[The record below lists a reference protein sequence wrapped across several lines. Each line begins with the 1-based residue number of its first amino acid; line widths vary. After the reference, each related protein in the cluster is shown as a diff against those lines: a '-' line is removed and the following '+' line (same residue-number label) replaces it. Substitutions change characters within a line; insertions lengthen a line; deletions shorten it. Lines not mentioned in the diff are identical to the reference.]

1 VVAFRVRRCD
11 PFDGKAADP
20 MADQHGH
27 SATRSGGGYA
37 AFLLA
42 YLRPQRGR
50 VALLLALLLGGIGLQ
65 LVNPQILS
73 RFIDRATAGA
83 SLGSLTIVALIFL
96 GVAVAGQI
104 VTIAETY
111 VAEGVG
117 WTATN
122 RLRADLALHC
132 LRLDAA
138 FHSRHTPGELLER
151 IDGDVAKLG
160 NFFSRFVVA
169 MLGNAVL
176 MLGVLAVLF
185 TVDPRVGAAMTLFVL
200 VAFAAIVSLRDVAV
214 PGWAAARAASA
225 DLFGFLEER
234 LAGTEDLRTSGATA
248 LAHAHAGLAAR
259 SDTLLRLQRR
269 AGLLGNTISA
279 TTIVLFAVGTALSIG
294 LGAYLYR
301 GGAITIG
308 TVYLLFG
315 YTEMLRRP
323 IEQITRQL
331 SDLQQA
337 AAGLGRVR
345 ALLAERSAITDGP
358 GVAGVGP
365 GALAVE
371 FGRVTFAYPADP
383 DEARP
388 EGEPRGDGPALD
400 GVSFCVPAGAKLGL
414 LGRTGSGKTT
424 VARLLARLYDPQG
437 GAIRLGGRDL
447 REYRIADLRAR
458 IGVVTQD
465 IQLFHATVRD
475 NLTFF
480 DRTIADATL
489 WDALDTLGLGDWCR
503 ALPDGLDTVLAS
515 GGGGLSAG
523 EAQLLAF
530 VRVFLRDPG
539 LVILDEASSRLDPA
553 TEARVE
559 RAVDRLLAGRTAI
572 IIAHRLATVERADT
586 ILLLDGGRP
595 LETGPRAALAA
606 DPDSRFAH
614 LLRVGLAETLV

>member
-1 VVAFRVRRCD
+1 VSVPRTAQ
-11 PFDGKAADP
+11 PPPKPA
-20 MADQHGH
+20 
-27 SATRSGGGYA
+27 GYG
-37 AFLLA
+37 AFLLI

-50 VALLLALLLGGIGLQ
+50 VALLFALLLGGIGLQ

-73 RFIDRATAGA
+73 RFIDLAVGGVTITA
-83 SLGSLTIVALIFL
+83 LTITALLFL
-96 GVAVAGQI
+96 AAAIVGQV
-104 VTIAETY
+104 VTIVETY

-122 RLRADLALHC
+122 HLRADLALHC

-169 MLGNAVL
+169 MLGNFFL
-176 MLGVLAVLF
+176 MLGVLIILYS
-185 TVDPRVGAAMTLFVL
+185 VDWRVGAAMTVYVL
-200 VAFAAIVSLRDVAV
+200 VAAAAVISLRDVAV

-234 LAGTEDLRTSGATA
+234 LAGTEDLRTSGTTA
-248 LAHAHAGLAAR
+248 IAHAQAGLAAR
-259 SDTLLRLQRR
+259 SDALLRLQRR
-269 AGLLGNTISA
+269 AGLLGNTISG
-279 TTIVLFAVGTALSIG
+279 TMIILFAVGTALSLG
-294 LGAYLYR
+294 LGTYLYR
-301 GGAITIG
+301 GGMITIG
-308 TVYLLFG
+308 TVYLLFS

-337 AAGLGRVR
+337 AAGIGRVR
-345 ALLAERSAITDGP
+345 ALLAERSAIIDGP
-358 GVAGVGP
+358 GIGLNRAKAAAISSAP
-365 GALAVE
+365 TIE
-371 FGRVTFAYPADP
+371 FDHVTFTYPADP
-383 DEARP
+383 EVDHRS
-388 EGEPRGDGPALD
+388 GEVRADGPALENL
-400 GVSFCVPAGAKLGL
+400 SFTIPAGARLGL

-424 VARLLARLYDPQG
+424 IARLLARLYDPQEG
-437 GAIRLGGRDL
+437 SVRLGGHDL
-447 REYRIADLRAR
+447 REARIAELRAQ
-458 IGVVTQD
+458 IGVVTQE

-480 DRTIADATL
+480 DRTITDTAVL
-489 WDALDTLGLGDWCR
+489 GALDTLGLGDWCR
-503 ALPDGLDTVLAS
+503 ALPEGLDTILPL

-539 LVILDEASSRLDPA
+539 LIILDEASSRLDPA
-553 TEARVE
+553 TEVRVE
-559 RAVDRLLAGRTAI
+559 RAVDRLLTGRTGI

-586 ILLLDGGRP
+586 ILLLERGRI

>member
-1 VVAFRVRRCD
+1 
-11 PFDGKAADP
+11 
-20 MADQHGH
+20 MAQSAPHDQPT
-27 SATRSGGGYA
+27 APPGYL
-37 AFLLA
+37 AFLLT

-50 VALLLALLLGGIGLQ
+50 VATLFALLLTGIGLQ
-65 LVNPQILS
+65 LANPQLLS
-73 RFIDRATAGA
+73 RFIDLAAAGGA
-83 SLGSLTIVALIFL
+83 LRSLLTVALIFL
-96 GVAVAGQI
+96 AVAIAGQI
-104 VTIAETY
+104 ITIAETY
-111 VAEGVG
+111 TAEGVG

-169 MLGNAVL
+169 MLGNALL
-176 MLGVLAVLF
+176 MLGVLVALFAV
-185 TVDPRVGAAMTLFVL
+185 DWRVGVAMSLFVA
-200 VAFAAIVSLRDVAV
+200 VAFGAIVSLRNVAV
-214 PGWAAARAASA
+214 PGWTAARAASA

-234 LAGTEDLRTSGATA
+234 LSATEDLRTSGAA
-248 LAHAHAGLAAR
+248 AIAQAQAGLAAR
-259 SDTLLRLQRR
+259 SDTVLRRQRR

-279 TTIVLFAVGTALSIG
+279 STVFLFAVSTALSLG
-294 LGAYLYR
+294 LGAALYGR
-301 GGAITIG
+301 GLITIG

-337 AAGLGRVR
+337 AAGIGRVR
-345 ALLAERSAITDGP
+345 ALLAERSAIVDGASDATLP
-358 GVAGVGP
+358 AGP
-365 GALAVE
+365 LAVA
-371 FGRVTFAYPADP
+371 FDRVTFAYPADP
-383 DEARP
+383 ADMAARDER
-388 EGEPRGDGPALD
+388 PALD
-400 GVSFCVPAGAKLGL
+400 DLSFDLPAGAHLGL

-424 VARLLARLYDPQG
+424 IARLLTRLYDPQRG
-437 GAIRLGGRDL
+437 TVRLGGL
-447 REYRIADLRAR
+447 DLRAGRVDDLRSR
-458 IGVVTQD
+458 IGVVTQE

-480 DRTIADATL
+480 DAAIGDATL
-489 WDALDTLGLGDWCR
+489 WDALDTLGLADWCR
-503 ALPDGLDTVLAS
+503 ALPAGLDTVLAG

-559 RAVDRLLAGRTAI
+559 RAVERLLAGRTGI
-572 IIAHRLATVERADT
+572 IIAHRLATVERTDRIMLLERGR
-586 ILLLDGGRP
+586 ILESGS
-595 LETGPRAALAA
+595 RAALAT
-606 DPDSRFAH
+606 DPDSRFAG

>member
-1 VVAFRVRRCD
+1 MLVGRGLILVSVPRTAQ
-11 PFDGKAADP
+11 PTTKP
-20 MADQHGH
+20 
-27 SATRSGGGYA
+27 TGYST
-37 AFLLA
+37 FLLT

-50 VALLLALLLGGIGLQ
+50 VALLFGLLLGGIGLQ
-65 LVNPQILS
+65 LVNPQLLS
-73 RFIDRATAGA
+73 RFIDLAVGGGTLRA
-83 SLGSLTIVALIFL
+83 LTITALLFL
-96 GVAVAGQI
+96 AAAIVGQM
-104 VTIAETY
+104 VTIVETY

-122 RLRADLALHC
+122 HLRADLALHC

-169 MLGNAVL
+169 MLGNFFL
-176 MLGVLAVLF
+176 MFGVLVVLYS
-185 TVDPRVGAAMTLFVL
+185 VDWRVGAVMTVY
-200 VAFAAIVSLRDVAV
+200 VIIAATAVISLRDVAV

-225 DLFGFLEER
+225 ELFGFLEER
-234 LAGTEDLRTSGATA
+234 LAGTEDLRTSGTTA
-248 LAHAHAGLAAR
+248 IAHAQAGLAAR

-269 AGLLGNTISA
+269 AGLLGNTISG
-279 TTIVLFAVGTALSIG
+279 TTVVFFAISTALSLG
-294 LGAYLYR
+294 LGSYLYR
-301 GGAITIG
+301 GGMITIG
-308 TVYLLFG
+308 TVYLLFS

-337 AAGLGRVR
+337 AAGIGRVR
-345 ALLAERSAITDGP
+345 ALLAERSAIVDGP
-358 GVAGVGP
+358 GISANRTSAAP
-365 GALAVE
+365 TSRAPMIE
-371 FGRVTFAYPADP
+371 FDHVTFTYPADP
-383 DEARP
+383 EEDRRS
-388 EGEPRGDGPALD
+388 GEVRTDGPAIENL
-400 GVSFCVPAGAKLGL
+400 SFTIPAGARLGL

-424 VARLLARLYDPQG
+424 IARLLARLYDPQEG
-437 GAIRLGGRDL
+437 SVRLGGHDL
-447 REYRIADLRAR
+447 REARIAELRSQ
-458 IGVVTQD
+458 IGVVTQE

-480 DRTIADATL
+480 DRTITDAAILT
-489 WDALDTLGLGDWCR
+489 ALDTLGLGDWCR
-503 ALPDGLDTVLAS
+503 ALPEGLDTLLPA

-539 LVILDEASSRLDPA
+539 LIILDEASSRLDPA

-559 RAVDRLLAGRTAI
+559 RAVDRLLTGRTGI

-586 ILLLDGGRP
+586 ILLLERGQI
-595 LETGPRAALAA
+595 LETGPRTALAA

>member
-1 VVAFRVRRCD
+1 MLE
-11 PFDGKAADP
+11 GKGLPLVSVPQTAQP
-20 MADQHGH
+20 
-27 SATRSGGGYA
+27 TTKRSGYGT
-37 AFLLA
+37 FLLT

-50 VALLLALLLGGIGLQ
+50 VAILFALLLGGIALQ
-65 LVNPQILS
+65 LLNPQILS
-73 RFIDRATAGA
+73 RFID
-83 SLGSLTIVALIFL
+83 L
-96 GVAVAGQI
+96 AVAGGTLRALTITALLFLAAAIVGQV
-104 VTIAETY
+104 VTIVETY

-122 RLRADLALHC
+122 HLRADLALHC

-169 MLGNAVL
+169 MLGNIFL
-176 MLGVLAVLF
+176 MFGVLVVLYS
-185 TVDPRVGAAMTLFVL
+185 VDWRVGATMTAYVI
-200 VAFAAIVSLRDVAV
+200 VAAAAVISLRDVAV

-234 LAGTEDLRTSGATA
+234 LAGTEDLRTSGTTA
-248 LAHAHAGLAAR
+248 IAHAQAGLAAR
-259 SDTLLRLQRR
+259 SDALLRLQRR
-269 AGLLGNTISA
+269 AGLLGNTISG
-279 TTIVLFAVGTALSIG
+279 TTVVLFAISTALSLG
-294 LGAYLYR
+294 LGTYLYR
-301 GGAITIG
+301 GGLITIG
-308 TVYLLFG
+308 TVYLLFS

-337 AAGLGRVR
+337 AAGIGRVR
-345 ALLAERSAITDGP
+345 ALLAEQSAIVDGP
-358 GVAGVGP
+358 GINASP
-365 GALAVE
+365 VE
-371 FGRVTFAYPADP
+371 TSCAPAIEFDRVTFTYPADP
-383 DEARP
+383 EEDRRS
-388 EGEPRGDGPALD
+388 GEVRTDGPAIENL
-400 GVSFCVPAGAKLGL
+400 SFTIPAGARLGL

-424 VARLLARLYDPQG
+424 IARLLARLYDPQEG
-437 GAIRLGGRDL
+437 SVRLGGHDL
-447 REYRIADLRAR
+447 REARITELRAQ
-458 IGVVTQD
+458 IGVVTQE

-480 DRTIADATL
+480 DRTIADETIL
-489 WDALDTLGLGDWCR
+489 TALDTLGLGDWCR
-503 ALPDGLDTVLAS
+503 ALPEGLNTILPA

-539 LVILDEASSRLDPA
+539 LIILDEASSRLDPA

-559 RAVDRLLAGRTAI
+559 RAVDRLLTGRTGI

-586 ILLLDGGRP
+586 ILLLERGQI
-595 LETGPRAALAA
+595 LETGPRIALAA

>member
-1 VVAFRVRRCD
+1 MAHGEPR
-11 PFDGKAADP
+11 GK
-20 MADQHGH
+20 
-27 SATRSGGGYA
+27 RSGRGSYG
-37 AFLLA
+37 AFLLT

-50 VALLLALLLGGIGLQ
+50 VAALFALLLAGIGLQ
-65 LVNPQILS
+65 LANPQLLR
-73 RFIDRATAGA
+73 RFIDLVTAGG
-83 SLGSLTIVALIFL
+83 SLGALTLVALIFL
-96 GVAVAGQI
+96 ATAVAGQGI
-104 VTIAETY
+104 TIAETY

-122 RLRADLALHC
+122 GLRADLALHC

-160 NFFSRFVVA
+160 NFFSRFVLA
-169 MLGNAVL
+169 MLGNALL
-176 MLGVLAVLF
+176 MIG
-185 TVDPRVGAAMTLFVL
+185 VL
-200 VAFAAIVSLRDVAV
+200 VALFAVDWRIGAALGLFVIVAFGLIGSLRNVAI

-234 LAGTEDLRTSGATA
+234 LAATEDLRTSGATA
-248 LAHAHAGLAAR
+248 LAHAQAGLAAR
-259 SDTLLRLQRR
+259 SDAVLRRQRR

-279 TTIVLFAVGTALSIG
+279 TTLILFATSTAISLG

-315 YTEMLRRP
+315 YAEMLRRP

-337 AAGLGRVR
+337 AAGIGRVR
-345 ALLAERSAITDGP
+345 ALLAERSAIVDG
-358 GVAGVGP
+358 AGGP
-365 GALAVE
+365 AAPAGALAVE
-371 FGRVTFAYPADP
+371 FDRVTFAYPADP
-383 DEARP
+383 GATS
-388 EGEPRGDGPALD
+388 GDGEADRRPALD
-400 GVSFCVPAGAKLGL
+400 TLSFALPAGGRLGL

-424 VARLLARLYDPQG
+424 IARLLARLYDPQG
-437 GAIRLGGRDL
+437 GAVRLGGRDL
-447 REYRIADLRAR
+447 RDERVAELRAR
-458 IGVVTQD
+458 IGIVTQD

-480 DRTIADATL
+480 DRTVGDATL
-489 WDALDTLGLGDWCR
+489 WAGLDTLGLGDWCR
-503 ALPDGLDTVLAS
+503 ALPDGLDTVLAAGS
-515 GGGGLSAG
+515 GSLSAG

-559 RAVDRLLAGRTAI
+559 RAIDRLLTGRTGI

-586 ILLLDGGRP
+586 ILLLDGGRIV
-595 LETGPRAALAA
+595 EAGPRAALAA
-606 DPDSRFAH
+606 DPGSHFAG

>member
-1 VVAFRVRRCD
+1 MLE
-11 PFDGKAADP
+11 GKGLTFVILPQRAQPTAKP
-20 MADQHGH
+20 P
-27 SATRSGGGYA
+27 GYGT
-37 AFLLA
+37 FLLT

-50 VALLLALLLGGIGLQ
+50 VALLFALLLGGIGLQ
-65 LVNPQILS
+65 LINPQILS
-73 RFIDRATAGA
+73 RFIDLAVGGGTLSALLITALLFLAAAIVGQVV
-83 SLGSLTIVALIFL
+83 TIV
-96 GVAVAGQI
+96 
-104 VTIAETY
+104 ETY

-122 RLRADLALHC
+122 HLRADLALHC

-138 FHSRHTPGELLER
+138 FHSRHTPG
-151 IDGDVAKLG
+151 DVAKLG

-169 MLGNAVL
+169 MLGNFFL
-176 MLGVLAVLF
+176 MLGVLVILYS
-185 TVDPRVGAAMTLFVL
+185 VDWRVGAVMTVY
-200 VAFAAIVSLRDVAV
+200 VIIAAAAVISLRDVAV

-234 LAGTEDLRTSGATA
+234 LAGTEDLRTSGTTA
-248 LAHAHAGLAAR
+248 LAHAQAGLAAR
-259 SDTLLRLQRR
+259 SDTLLRRQRR
-269 AGLLGNTISA
+269 AGLLGNTISVPL
-279 TTIVLFAVGTALSIG
+279 IVLFAIGTALSLG
-294 LGAYLYR
+294 LGTYLYR
-301 GGAITIG
+301 GGLITIG
-308 TVYLLFG
+308 TVYLLFS

-337 AAGLGRVR
+337 AAGIGRVR
-345 ALLAERSAITDGP
+345 ALLAERSAIDDGP
-358 GVAGVGP
+358 GINPNGLLPPATGKTAP
-365 GALAVE
+365 AIE
-371 FGRVTFAYPADP
+371 FDRVTFTYPADP
-383 DEARP
+383 EEDRRS
-388 EGEPRGDGPALD
+388 GEVRTDGPAIENL
-400 GVSFCVPAGAKLGL
+400 SFTLSAGARLGL

-424 VARLLARLYDPQG
+424 IARLLARLYDPQEG
-437 GAIRLGGRDL
+437 TIRLGGHDL
-447 REYRIADLRAR
+447 REARIAELRAQL
-458 IGVVTQD
+458 GVVTQE

-480 DRTIADATL
+480 DRTIADTAILT
-489 WDALDTLGLGDWCR
+489 ALDTLGLGDWCR
-503 ALPDGLDTVLAS
+503 ALSAGLDTILPA

-539 LVILDEASSRLDPA
+539 LILLDEASSRLDPA

-559 RAVDRLLAGRTAI
+559 RAVDRLLTGRTGI

-586 ILLLDGGRP
+586 ILLLERGQI
-595 LETGPRAALAA
+595 LETGPRTALAA

>member
-1 VVAFRVRRCD
+1 MSGPQTA
-11 PFDGKAADP
+11 
-20 MADQHGH
+20 Q
-27 SATRSGGGYA
+27 ATTKPPGYGT
-37 AFLLA
+37 FLLT

-50 VALLLALLLGGIGLQ
+50 VATLFALLLGGIGLQ
-65 LVNPQILS
+65 LINPQILS
-73 RFIDRATAGA
+73 RFID
-83 SLGSLTIVALIFL
+83 L
-96 GVAVAGQI
+96 AVAGGALSALTITALLFLAAAIVGQV
-104 VTIAETY
+104 VTIVETY

-122 RLRADLALHC
+122 HLRADLALHC

-169 MLGNAVL
+169 MLGNFFL
-176 MLGVLAVLF
+176 MLGVLIILYS
-185 TVDPRVGAAMTLFVL
+185 VDWRVGAAMTVYVI
-200 VAFAAIVSLRDVAV
+200 VAAAAVISLRDVAV

-248 LAHAHAGLAAR
+248 IAHAQVGLAAR
-259 SDTLLRLQRR
+259 SDTLLRRQRR
-269 AGLLGNTISA
+269 AGLLGNTISG
-279 TTIVLFAVGTALSIG
+279 TMIVLFAIGTALSLG
-294 LGAYLYR
+294 LGTYLYR
-301 GGAITIG
+301 GGMITIG
-308 TVYLLFG
+308 TVYLLFS

-337 AAGLGRVR
+337 AAGIGRVR
-345 ALLAERSAITDGP
+345 ALLAERSAIVDGP
-358 GVAGVGP
+358 GIGP
-365 GALAVE
+365 NGATPSTGTPSAPAIE
-371 FGRVTFAYPADP
+371 FDRVTFTYPADP
-383 DEARP
+383 
-388 EGEPRGDGPALD
+388 GEDRRSGEVRTDGPALENL
-400 GVSFCVPAGAKLGL
+400 SFTIPAGVRLGL

-424 VARLLARLYDPQG
+424 IARLLARLYDPQE
-437 GAIRLGGRDL
+437 GAIRLGGHDL
-447 REYRIADLRAR
+447 REARIAELRSQ
-458 IGVVTQD
+458 IGVVTQE

-480 DRTIADATL
+480 DRAIEDTAILT
-489 WDALDTLGLGDWCR
+489 ALDTLGLGDWCR
-503 ALPDGLDTVLAS
+503 ALPAGLDTLLPA

-539 LVILDEASSRLDPA
+539 LIILDEASSRLDPA

-559 RAVDRLLAGRTAI
+559 RAVDRLLTGRTGI

-586 ILLLDGGRP
+586 ILLLERGRI
-595 LETGPRAALAA
+595 LETGLRAALAA